1 MVGVQMGEQDMV
13 DVRRLGVCCRQIGR
27 QPTGLGAQRVATADV
42 DQDVPTIALHEE
54 GDDRGAQVAYGRQE
68 CLGQQSADLS
78 GGRAMQV
85 RRPGPARVR
94 RKAP

>member
-54 GDDRGAQVAYGRQE
+54 GDDRGAPVP
-68 CLGQQSADLS
+68 S
-78 GGRAMQV
+78 GGRNASASN
-85 RRPGPARVR
+85 RWISAGG
-94 RKAP
+94 APCRSSAGTGTNPS